1 MQSLPSMFRKYVY
14 ATMAYGFTRAA
25 TYDYTGTQIY
35 HNEVSGYYETK
46 EILLTDSIGKVA
58 SGSFSAP
65 FVWPLMLGQDL
76 TQLECIM
83 KGKNP
88 KEYK

>member
-1 MQSLPSMFRKYVY
+1 MFRNYFC

-25 TYDYTGTQIY
+25 TYEYSGTRIY
-35 HNEVSGYYETK
+35 HNEVSGLYETK
-46 EILLTDSIGKVA
+46 EILLIDSIGNVA
-58 SGSFSAP
+58 SRTFAATFG
-65 FVWPLMLGQDL
+65 WPHMLGQDL
-76 TQLECIM
+76 AQLECIV